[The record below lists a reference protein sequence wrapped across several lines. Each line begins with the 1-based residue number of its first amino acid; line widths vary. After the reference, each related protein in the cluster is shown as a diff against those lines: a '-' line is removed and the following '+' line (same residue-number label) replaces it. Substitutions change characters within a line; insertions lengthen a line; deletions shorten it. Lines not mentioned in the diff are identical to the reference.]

1 MSQSSRLRAVWR
13 LASLAAL
20 AALLSPVQAQL
31 VRRAPRRAD
40 ALARWYHRRMTAR
53 LGVELRVVGA
63 PSRARPTLYVCN
75 HVSYLD
81 ITAIG
86 SVLEACFVAKGEVAS
101 WPGIGWLARL
111 QRTLFVA
118 RRRDAVA
125 EQVAALRDRIA
136 AGDNL
141 VLFAEGTS
149 TDGLTVRRF
158 KPALFAALGDDVL
171 VQPMWI
177 AYRALDGP
185 ALDEGS
191 RDRVAWHG
199 DMTLAPHLLH
209 LAGRRRVAA
218 EIGFAPPFRASVF
231 PNRKALAT
239 ACESQ
244 VAKGLAAALAARPW
258 WGGDPLPA
266 ADLNPANPGVI
277 LVK

>member
-1 MSQSSRLRAVWR
+1 MI
-13 LASLAAL
+13 
-20 AALLSPVQAQL
+20 
-31 VRRAPRRAD
+31 
-40 ALARWYHRRMTAR
+40 
-53 LGVELRVVGA
+53 GA
-63 PSRARPTLYVCN
+63 PCLARPTLYVCN

-81 ITAIG
+81 ITVIG
-86 SVLEACFVAKGEVAS
+86 SVLEACFVAKAEVAS

-118 RRRDAVA
+118 RRHGAVA
-125 EQVAALRDRIA
+125 DHVAVLRDRLA

-158 KPALFAALGDDVL
+158 KPALFAALGRDVL

-177 AYRALDGP
+177 AYRALDGQ

-209 LAGRRRVAA
+209 LAGHRRVAA
-218 EIGFAPPFRASVF
+218 EIGFAAPFSAAVF
-231 PNRKALAT
+231 ADRKALAA
-239 ACESQ
+239 ACESR
-244 VAKGLAAALAARPW
+244 VAKGLADALAARPW
-258 WGGDPLPA
+258 WRGEQPE
-266 ADLNPANPGVI
+266 ADLNPVDPGVI